1 MENATNI
8 QEKHIKYMKFYDNKN
23 VIDDEYWGIGI
34 ENESYLMFENLVEV
48 DKLFALNNHKRERYS
63 INYWINFK
71 REPLIKAL
79 QKLPKKIKIPI
90 YINSYFFLN
99 TDYFG
104 EPTKTYTKA
113 PQPNNKFSGLTVDQY
128 LRNRNPLFN
137 KLFENNMIYDGD
149 SIEFTTFNFYKTTV
163 QNVVNELQ
171 SVKKTY
177 LNEINYEL
185 VENKPSSSSTYLFK
199 NKIIFPPFNYGFV
212 KFLSNM
218 NNLGICNNGTY
229 HINITLPTELNEN
242 NNIKN
247 PETFEKIHSNAI
259 RMIQWMEPFLIAL
272 YGSPDILSLLDDS
285 FSGGSLRL
293 MMSRYIGLAT
303 YDSTTMKK
311 GKILNDFDYKTKDH
325 YFNKLHANSPY
336 IPPETIGYDF
346 NYSKF
351 KKHGIELRIF
361 DYFPE
366 DYLED
371 IINFIILLCQ
381 FSIDKN
387 IPESQT
393 YNFYNEFVIDC
404 IKYGSTSL
412 VTVELY
418 NYI

>member
-272 YGSPDILSLLDDS
+272 FSSLYVAIL
-285 FSGGSLRL
+285 
-293 MMSRYIGLAT
+293 AP
-303 YDSTTMKK
+303 
-311 GKILNDFDYKTKDH
+311 KTLQRSVPTL
-325 YFNKLHANSPY
+325 F
-336 IPPETIGYDF
+336 ETVG
-346 NYSKF
+346 
-351 KKHGIELRIF
+351 
-361 DYFPE
+361 
-366 DYLED
+366 
-371 IINFIILLCQ
+371 
-381 FSIDKN
+381 
-387 IPESQT
+387 
-393 YNFYNEFVIDC
+393 
-404 IKYGSTSL
+404 
-412 VTVELY
+412 
-418 NYI
+418 